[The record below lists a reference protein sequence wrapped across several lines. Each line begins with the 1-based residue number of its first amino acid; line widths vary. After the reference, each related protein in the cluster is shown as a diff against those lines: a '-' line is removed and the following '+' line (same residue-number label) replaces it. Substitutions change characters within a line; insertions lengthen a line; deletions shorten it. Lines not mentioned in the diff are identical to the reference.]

1 MQSIHEIKAEFRHRI
16 LVKLILAFVPLLLV
30 TLNLVGWYF
39 YEMTKRHLD
48 DELGVRLMAIAAS
61 ATALIDP
68 ERLRQLEPGD
78 EGTVLYHLFQSELRR
93 LGGLTKVEN
102 IYILDRHNRYVVD
115 ASGKYAIGA
124 RNPIVMLDSLEI
136 DSVHAGNTV
145 ASVTYQGADGRFYK
159 SGYAPIVDEKGETVV
174 AVMGVDASAH
184 FFDVIRQIRRGM
196 FVMGALSVLSAV
208 AISMFFARSLVKP
221 IRTLVKSAKALGA
234 GDLSAR
240 ANLRVRDEIG
250 FLGAIFDEMAELLN
264 ARDKTLKR
272 LYEQRISDLAQL
284 SAGLAHEIRNPL
296 GAMQGFIGLLQRRL
310 RENHEAEKQL
320 AGQIEKEIQ
329 NLNQIVTEFL
339 QFAHPQPPQMMRVD
353 VNEIIEGALLLSQT
367 EDRTERPDVIIK
379 KEMMLQSPFVMGD
392 FGQLQRVFLN
402 LIKNAIEAMP
412 AGGTLVIASQVIEN
426 GGTQWVQ
433 VDLTDSG
440 VGIAPD
446 VGEQLF
452 TPFFTTKD
460 TGTGL
465 GLSIAHRIL
474 EVHGASIT
482 FHSEGKERGTTFRIR
497 LPVAKGEGNEQN
509 SRR

>member
-1 MQSIHEIKAEFRHRI
+1 
-16 LVKLILAFVPLLLV
+16 
-30 TLNLVGWYF
+30 
-39 YEMTKRHLD
+39 
-48 DELGVRLMAIAAS
+48 MAIAAS
-61 ATALIDP
+61 ATTLIDP
-68 ERLRQLEPGD
+68 ERLSQLEPGD
-78 EGTVLYHLFQSELRR
+78 EETVLYRLFQSELRR

-124 RNPIVMLDSLEI
+124 RNPIVMLDTLEI
-136 DSVHAGNTV
+136 DSVHAGNRNTA

-159 SGYAPIVDEKGETVV
+159 SGYAPIMDEKGEAVIAVV
-174 AVMGVDASAH
+174 GVDASAH
-184 FFDVIRQIRRGM
+184 FFDVIRQMRRGM

-221 IRTLVKSAKALGA
+221 IRTLVQSAKALGA

-264 ARDKTLKR
+264 ARDETLKR

-353 VNEIIEGALLLSQT
+353 VNEIIDDALLLSPTGDQA
-367 EDRTERPDVIIK
+367 ERPDIIIK
-379 KEMMLQSPFVMGD
+379 KEMMRQSLFVMGD
-392 FGQLQRVFLN
+392 VGQLQRVFLN
-402 LIKNAIEAMP
+402 LIKNTIEAMP
-412 AGGTLVIASQVIEN
+412 EGGTLVIASQVIEN

-440 VGIAPD
+440 VGIAPE

-474 EVHGASIT
+474 EAHGASIT
-482 FHSEGKERGTTFRIR
+482 FHSEGKDRGTTFRIR